1 MTTAAALSDAH
12 FARDHY
18 VQFYQDQS
26 ILLARLEGI
35 VRDGLRDGLRD
46 GHGLLIHFSLP
57 NAAIAESHATPSAD
71 A

>member
-35 VRDGLRDGLRD
+35 VRDGLRDG
-46 GHGLLIHFSLP
+46 HGLLIHFSLP